1 MNIKECIDSVDSIKP
16 NQYTVKEKVDWLSFL
31 DETIIN
37 DVLKTHEGY
46 DGRYENFSGYSEE
59 RITERLI
66 VPSPYDRMYPAYIKM
81 RIDGENGESVRYNN
95 SAVLFNA
102 YLSEY
107 KKYYNKTHL
116 PIDTVVR
123 PSVPTV
129 PLKKDAVTDAIVENI
144 KRDVYALLNEELL
157 RQTSAD
163 KIYDVV
169 MNYVNNNTELLRELS
184 TEDKKR
190 IAALET
196 ECEKIGLLETD
207 LRDIVNLPVK
217 ALGGTT
223 VGGVDSL
230 AGQRGYYIQSLDL
243 VNHKFY
249 ISKTRVENPSL
260 TEHSVD
266 TAFQE
271 EPFYQVGDRF
281 SFISGNHYDF
291 CGRITSINHN
301 EITYEAGTVFID
313 SAGEEFSEFVDS
325 PLEDDNTFFVPSKA
339 EIGAVEIKNVGLA
352 FGTRCISG
360 GRDSFATGVDVIAG
374 GDFSFA
380 TGNEVTTGYNDF
392 GFGFD
397 SHIHG
402 YWNAGGGRQ
411 VNVDGRYSWGFGYE
425 TLVKAVAAGA
435 FGQGTQALSDHQFV
449 IGRYNLKDA
458 SGKYLL
464 IVGNGTVDSAW
475 NITRSNA
482 FTVDKDGNGWF
493 AGSISTPKNLV
504 VVGNANISK
513 TLTVKDLVLSG
524 KSVDWGNVTSLL
536 IGQDNEVGSG
546 NGIVCLGYQNKA
558 MAGAAAALG
567 AKNNA
572 AAYAAFVAGEY
583 AEARKMWSAS
593 LGFKTIADSNN
604 QFVTGKYNE
613 IDSDGK
619 YARIVGN
626 GTDKKSSNA
635 YTLDWKG
642 NGWFAGNVTVGKDKQ
657 LLATQEFAYMQ
668 AEPALEKASDA
679 MAAVEDM
686 AKTAIRTD
694 ADNIFT
700 GSNEFSKT
708 TVFTNEIQPAG
719 ITAYNADFTLS
730 GANLYVE
737 SDNLSFTTFNDIN
750 FRAKDGSVNISIGD
764 LVTKIEELEA
774 RIAELE
780 GEA

>member
-1 MNIKECIDSVDSIKP
+1 MALNWVDIK
-16 NQYTVKEKVDWLSFL
+16 
-31 DETIIN
+31 
-37 DVLKTHEGY
+37 
-46 DGRYENFSGYSEE
+46 
-59 RITERLI
+59 
-66 VPSPYDRMYPAYIKM
+66 
-81 RIDGENGESVRYNN
+81 NG
-95 SAVLFNA
+95 
-102 YLSEY
+102 
-107 KKYYNKTHL
+107 
-116 PIDTVVR
+116 D
-123 PSVPTV
+123 
-129 PLKKDAVTDAIVENI
+129 VTDASQINNVAHAVE
-144 KRDVYALLNEELL
+144 DVEK
-157 RQTSAD
+157 Q
-163 KIYDVV
+163 I
-169 MNYVNNNTELLRELS
+169 TEL
-184 TEDKKR
+184 
-190 IAALET
+190 
-196 ECEKIGLLETD
+196 
-207 LRDIVNLPVK
+207 DIPVK
-217 ALGGTT
+217 TLGGTT

-325 PLEDDNTFFVPSKA
+325 PLDDDNTFFVPSKA

-449 IGRYNLKDA
+449 
-458 SGKYLL
+458 
-464 IVGNGTVDSAW
+464 
-475 NITRSNA
+475 
-482 FTVDKDGNGWF
+482 
-493 AGSISTPKNLV
+493 
-504 VVGNANISK
+504 
-513 TLTVKDLVLSG
+513 
-524 KSVDWGNVTSLL
+524 
-536 IGQDNEVGSG
+536 
-546 NGIVCLGYQNKA
+546 
-558 MAGAAAALG
+558 
-567 AKNNA
+567 
-572 AAYAAFVAGEY
+572 
-583 AEARKMWSAS
+583 
-593 LGFKTIADSNN
+593 
-604 QFVTGKYNE
+604 TGKYNE

-635 YTLDWKG
+635 YTLDWEG

-657 LLATQEFAYMQ
+657 LLATQEFVCEQ
-668 AEPALEKASDA
+668 ADSANITAQEAKEMAEDLSQRMVTVDGNNRFTGENQFNRETVFLERIMPLAISALNTEFTIDASD
-679 MAAVEDM
+679 
-686 AKTAIRTD
+686 KI
-694 ADNIFT
+694 
-700 GSNEFSKT
+700 
-708 TVFTNEIQPAG
+708 
-719 ITAYNADFTLS
+719 
-730 GANLYVE
+730 
-737 SDNLSFTTFNDIN
+737 SFTTQGGDIFFTVKGSNDN
-750 FRAKDGSVNISIGD
+750 HVTVSVAELLERISG
-764 LVTKIEELEA
+764 LEA

-780 GEA
+780 AKG